1 MKLQSILLYWSDMMW
16 LFWRIHFFDVPGLC
30 FSKGIDWIPDFLFQT
45 ANFQYVGDCSVK
57 WPHFWRAFLTVFKG
71 GCQSPRKGKVY
82 CQCSLRRVGGVV
94 WALTSFSLKLSAI
107 LHLYLWLV
115 ACKFHIHGDLEY
127 SRVGKSLV
135 ISQKRTVDVGL
146 HINDFP
152 MDRISG
158 LTTLKNCT
166 IL

>member
-1 MKLQSILLYWSDMMW
+1 MQSILLYRSDMMW

-30 FSKGIDWIPDFLFQT
+30 FSKGIDWIPDFSFPDCQLPICGRLLCKMTPFLKDISHCFQR
-45 ANFQYVGDCSVK
+45 GLSEPK
-57 WPHFWRAFLTVFKG
+57 K
-71 GCQSPRKGKVY
+71 KEKVY
-82 CQCSLRRVGGVV
+82 CQCSLRKVGGVV
-94 WALTSFSLKLSAI
+94 WALTSFSLKLSAV

-115 ACKFHIHGDLEY
+115 ACKFHIHRGLEY

-135 ISQKRTVDVGL
+135 ISQKRTADVGL

-158 LTTLKNCT
+158 LTTLKNC
-166 IL
+166 LVL